1 MARYNRNM
9 VLLAKVET
17 TSGTEEVPS
26 ASTDGVLIAEQVDVT
41 PMDITYAERNLL
53 LPYFGGSQSLIA
65 TMNTR
70 VSFQCEIAGSGTA
83 GTAAAWGPLMQGC
96 ASAEASLSSPS
107 RVENTPVSTGLKSLT
122 LYLYDDG
129 VLHKLIGSMGN
140 ARLVMRIGETPKFQ
154 FDFLGSYTAV
164 SAEALP
170 TPTLTAWKVPL
181 PMAKANVVDVTLGC
195 TYAAG
200 ALSGGTAFPS
210 TGLEVDIGNRAV
222 FLTNLSNERAEIT
235 DRATTCNFELELTAA
250 QEVTAAAAMVSNATT
265 GLGFTINGASGSKI
279 IVFLPQIQRTAMR
292 KVNRDGVRFIG
303 FDAKS
308 VPVAGND
315 EWRLVQA

>member
-17 TSGTEEVPS
+17 TNGTEEAPS
-26 ASTDGVLIAEQVDVT
+26 ALTDGILIAESVEVT

-83 GTAAAWGPLMQGC
+83 GDAAAWGQLMQGC
-96 ASAEASLSSPS
+96 ASAEAVLATPA
-107 RVENTPVSTGLKSLT
+107 RVENTPVSTALKSLT
-122 LYLYDDG
+122 IYLYDDG

-140 ARLVMRIGETPKFQ
+140 VRLMMRIGETPKFQ

-164 SAEALP
+164 TAVALP
-170 TPTLTAWKVPL
+170 APTLTAWMVPL
-181 PMAKANVVDVTLGC
+181 PMAKANVVDITLGC
-195 TYAAG
+195 TYATG
-200 ALSGGTAFPS
+200 ALTGGTAFPS
-210 TGLEVDIGNRAV
+210 TGLEVDIGNRAI

-235 DRATTCNFELELTAA
+235 DRTTTCNFELELTAA
-250 QEVTAAAAMVSNATT
+250 QEVTAAAAVVANATT
-265 GLGFTINGASGSKI
+265 GLGFTINGTAGNKI
-279 IVFLPQIQRTAMR
+279 ILFLPQIQRTAMR
-292 KVNRDGVRFIG
+292 KVDRDGIRFIG

-308 VPVAGND
+308 VPVTGND
-315 EWRLVQA
+315 EWRLVQL